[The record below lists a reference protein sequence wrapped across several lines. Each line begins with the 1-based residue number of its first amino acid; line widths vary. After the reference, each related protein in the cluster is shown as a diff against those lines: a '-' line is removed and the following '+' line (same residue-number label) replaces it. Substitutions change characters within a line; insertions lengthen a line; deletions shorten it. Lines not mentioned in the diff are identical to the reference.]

1 MADKSCGGEAR
12 LECAPTAKRGNIHLH
27 SRRPQG
33 QIPCEIGA
41 HKNFD
46 GFFSRRAETLVGSSF
61 GTDLRDTVHHECDRI
76 WRQVAV
82 IADAKSRAVNTPRPV
97 RRTCE
102 KQEDI
107 LFLIFSIQNNL

>member
-1 MADKSCGGEAR
+1 M
-12 LECAPTAKRGNIHLH
+12 HLH
-27 SRRPQG
+27 FRRPQG
-33 QIPCEIGA
+33 QITCEIGA

-82 IADAKSRAVNTPRPV
+82 IADAKSREVNTPRLV

-107 LFLIFSIQNNL
+107 LFLMWTSGKVSADDQRR